1 MQGMPDMTE
10 AMRKMTEAYA
20 QALAVMTRTL
30 ESLAAQGPEARRMGE
45 QWLRL
50 ARMTKD
56 GAVTAMDQT
65 FEIWE
70 REIRRML
77 DAGAPPPTPPK
88 NPMEAWTAAWQK
100 TMHDLTSSAPGAR
113 WADEAR
119 RQAEQVQQT
128 FQEGLRAW
136 QRLWQPPERK
146 P

>member
-56 GAVTAMDQT
+56 GAITAMDQT

-77 DAGAPPPTPPK
+77 DAGAPRPTPPK
-88 NPMEAWTAAWQK
+88 NPMEAWTEAWQK
-100 TMHDLTSSAPGAR
+100 TMQDLTSAAPGAR

-119 RQAEQVQQT
+119 RQVEQVQQT